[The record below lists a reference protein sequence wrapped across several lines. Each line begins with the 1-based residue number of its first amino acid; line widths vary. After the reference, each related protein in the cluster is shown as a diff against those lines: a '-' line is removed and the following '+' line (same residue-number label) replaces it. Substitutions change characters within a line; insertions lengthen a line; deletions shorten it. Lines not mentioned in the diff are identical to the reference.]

1 MEELTIAVRVVE
13 PYSTPTP
20 VSLNGDFTWAM
31 VSKQEKDSDYRYT
44 SPIQTRLELYW
55 IAPDIHEI
63 FFTGLSGIS
72 VNTLRCLF
80 SHKMGMLHHS
90 VDYF

>member
-13 PYSTPTP
+13 PYSTPNP